1 MNTAQ
6 VVPGIPGQPHAFRRN
21 LPDRVRARLR
31 APMPRPEPE
40 VEAAMTA
47 AAALDGVRS
56 PELNWHRITGQDV
69 RDFLLAYC
77 ACFIALQTFL
87 S

>member
-1 MNTAQ
+1 MI
-6 VVPGIPGQPHAFRRN
+6 VPGTPGKPHLFRRN
-21 LPDRVRARLR
+21 LPVGVRARLH

-40 VEAAMTA
+40 VEAANARA
-47 AAALDGVRS
+47 AMRS
-56 PELNWHRITGQDV
+56 PDLDWRRITAQDL

-77 ACFIALQTFL
+77 ACFIAVQTFL